1 MLNKKQVSTKTFNPT
16 CLNKKAM
23 DTNTIFSL
31 NLLIDAE
38 FILQLGEN
46 AYRVQAPFGSNK
58 IGDIL
63 FLKFPFSPQKSLNTR
78 DSI

>member
-1 MLNKKQVSTKTFNPT
+1 MVNKKQVSTNTLNPKG
-16 CLNKKAM
+16 LNKKSM

-46 AYRVQAPFGSNK
+46 AYRVKAPFGSHK

-63 FLKFPFSPQKSLNTR
+63 FLKFPFSPQKNLNTR
-78 DSI
+78 NSV